1 MGSIRY
7 PLTVVLAIHVSTVIQ
22 KLYIYLFKMSRT
34 KPRAVTMRL
43 ANSDLKLLSR
53 ASRNI
58 AYRPELLHQQ
68 LVQIAAFKDGKTLN
82 SDCCRAICRFLKI
95 KKFLRRLKLLNSLRL
110 RCAHFASS
118 DMALPVA
125 FDG

>member
-1 MGSIRY
+1 
-7 PLTVVLAIHVSTVIQ
+7 
-22 KLYIYLFKMSRT
+22 
-34 KPRAVTMRL
+34 MRL

-68 LVQIAAFKDGKTLN
+68 LVQIAAFKDGKILN
-82 SDCCRAICRFLKI
+82 SNCCRMICGFLTG
-95 KKFLRRLKLLNSLRL
+95 KKVLRRLKLLNNLRL

-118 DMALPVA
+118 DVALPVA